1 MDKIALYF
9 HAIRFLKI
17 NQVYYRLYYLF
28 LDKFSRK
35 SLKLTQQINKP
46 FSFLNYHLSYKN
58 KISLKENSFTFLNI
72 SHTFKDG
79 LIDWELMKYGKLW
92 QYNLCYFDFLNQE
105 FLSKEEGIDLIKQF
119 IHSENSLVSAI
130 EPYPISLRVINWI
143 KFVSKHQI
151 KDAEITD
158 AIYIQTSHVS
168 KRLEFHLL
176 GNHLLENA
184 FCLLHA
190 GYFFKEEKLIKLS
203 LNILKEELQEQIL
216 GDGGHFELSPMY
228 HQIILFRVLEAID
241 LVRSNDFILIDRELS
256 SRRRRELFFVPL
268 KYIFGKNLTVPSFVG
283 RTNLDKLQDEHL
295 IDLLEIKASKMLC
308 WLNNITFKNGDIPL
322 LNDSA
327 FGIAL
332 TTFELQEHF
341 KLLNIKEIEVK
352 LSTSGYRKYSNDN
365 FEMIVDVGKIGAYY
379 QPGHAHADA
388 LNVVIYANNKPFIID
403 TGTSTYEN
411 NSRRCL
417 ERSTQS
423 HNTVTFNNE
432 NQSQVWS
439 SFRVAQ
445 RANVHIISETDNSI
459 IAEHDGYKKF
469 RLIHQRRVD
478 VSDSQIVIKD
488 FIFGTNQT
496 GIAHF
501 HFHPDISIEL
511 IDNILYADDCQM
523 IFSNFAKISV
533 QMYLFA
539 PQFNKLIPSKKILVE
554 FKDTLVTK
562 IMTTD

>member
-1 MDKIALYF
+1 MNKIALYF
-9 HAIRFLKI
+9 HTLRYLKI
-17 NQVYYRLYYLF
+17 KQIYYRLYYLF

-35 SLKLTQQINKP
+35 SLKLTQQISKP
-46 FSFLNYHLSYKN
+46 FTFLNYHLSYKN
-58 KISLKENSFTFLNI
+58 KTYLKENTFKFLNI
-72 SHTFKDG
+72 SHTFTDG
-79 LIDWELMKYGKLW
+79 FVDWELMEYGKLW

-105 FLSKEEGIDLIKQF
+105 SLSKEEGIDLIKQF
-119 IHSENSLVSAI
+119 ISSENSLVSAI
-130 EPYPISLRVINWI
+130 EPYPTSLRVINWI
-143 KFVSKHQI
+143 RFISKHQI

-158 AIYIQTSHVS
+158 AIYIQTNYLS
-168 KRLEFHLL
+168 KRLEYHLL

-190 GYFFKEEKLIKLS
+190 GYFFKEEKFINIS
-203 LNILKEELQEQIL
+203 FNILKEELQEQIL
-216 GDGGHFELSPMY
+216 EDGGHFELSPMY

-256 SRRRRELFFVPL
+256 SRRRGELFFVPL

-283 RTNLDKLQDEHL
+283 RTNLDKLRDEHL
-295 IDLLEIKASKMLC
+295 INLLETKASKMLS
-308 WLNNITFKNGDIPL
+308 WLNNITFQNGDIPL

-327 FGIAL
+327 FGIAPS
-332 TTFELQEHF
+332 TFDIQKF
-341 KLLNIKEIEVK
+341 SKFLNIKEIEIK
-352 LSTSGYRKYSNDN
+352 LSTRGYRKYTNSH
-365 FEMIVDVGKIGAYY
+365 FEMIVDVGKTGADY

-445 RANVHIISETDNSI
+445 RANIHIISETDNSI

-469 RLIHQRRVD
+469 RLIHQRQVD

-488 FIFGTNQT
+488 FIFGTNEKVV
-496 GIAHF
+496 AHF
-501 HFHPDISIEL
+501 HFHPNCSIKLVGNILL
-511 IDNILYADDCQM
+511 IDNCQM
-523 IFSNFAKISV
+523 IFSNFENIKVES
-533 QMYLFA
+533 YLFA
-539 PQFNKLIPSKKILVE
+539 PEFNQSIPSQKVLVE
-554 FKDTLVTK
+554 FRNALTTK
-562 IMTTD
+562 ITTN

>member
-9 HAIRFLKI
+9 HTLRYLKI
-17 NQVYYRLYYLF
+17 KQIYYRLYYLF

-35 SLKLTQQINKP
+35 NLKLTQQISKP
-46 FSFLNYHLSYKN
+46 FTFLNYHLSYKN
-58 KISLKENSFTFLNI
+58 KTSLKENTFTFLNI
-72 SHTFKDG
+72 SHTFTDG
-79 LIDWELMKYGKLW
+79 FVDWELIKYGKLW

-105 FLSKEEGIDLIKQF
+105 SLSKEEGIDLIKQF
-119 IHSENSLVSAI
+119 IHTEHSLVSAI
-130 EPYPISLRVINWI
+130 EPYPSSLRVINWI

-158 AIYIQTSHVS
+158 AIYVQASHVS
-168 KRLEFHLL
+168 QRLEYHLL

-184 FCLLHA
+184 FCLLYA
-190 GYFFKEEKLIKLS
+190 GYFFKEEKFINLS
-203 LNILKEELQEQIL
+203 LHILKEELQEQIL
-216 GDGGHFELSPMY
+216 EDGGHFELSPMY

-268 KYIFGKNLTVPSFVG
+268 KYIFGKNLTVPSFVV

-295 IDLLEIKASKMLC
+295 IDLLEIKASKMLS
-308 WLNNITFKNGDIPL
+308 WLNNITFQNGDIPL

-327 FGIAL
+327 FGIAPS
-332 TTFELQEHF
+332 TFELQEISKF
-341 KLLNIKEIEVK
+341 LTIKKLESN
-352 LSTSGYRKYSNDN
+352 LSTSGYRKYTNQD
-365 FEMIVDVGKIGAYY
+365 FEMVIDVGKVGADY

-411 NSRRCL
+411 NPRRYL

-432 NQSQVWS
+432 NQSQIWS
-439 SFRVAQ
+439 SFRVAK

-459 IAEHDGYKKF
+459 IAQHDGYKK
-469 RLIHQRRVD
+469 LGIIQQRGID
-478 VSDSQIVIKD
+478 MFENQIVMKD
-488 FIFGTNQT
+488 SIFGTNRT

-511 IDNILYADDCQM
+511 IDNILYADGCQM
-523 IFSNFAKISV
+523 IFSSFVKISI

-554 FKDTLVTK
+554 FRSKLITK
-562 IMTTD
+562 ITTN